1 MVQCTA
7 FCSSD
12 ARMYFGAWFH
22 ENKRE
27 QHEGAHFR
35 FLNSTAVLSMHSRVP
50 FEVDEDDED

>member
-1 MVQCTA
+1 MKPVINTI
-7 FCSSD
+7 S
-12 ARMYFGAWFH
+12 YFGAWFH